1 METQSTE
8 QGRELIACI
17 GFPPDAYSTASGI
30 DATSSRKHGRTNRG
44 VRRSAIFHSHRIP
57 SYGLRR

>member
-17 GFPPDAYSTASGI
+17 G
-30 DATSSRKHGRTNRG
+30 ATSSRKHGRTNRG
-44 VRRSAIFHSHRIP
+44 VRRSAIFHSHRTP

>member
-17 GFPPDAYSTASGI
+17 GFSPTHIRRRQALTQHLPVSTVVQIA
-30 DATSSRKHGRTNRG
+30 ACA
-44 VRRSAIFHSHRIP
+44 VRPFSALIKYLRN
-57 SYGLRR
+57 GLRR